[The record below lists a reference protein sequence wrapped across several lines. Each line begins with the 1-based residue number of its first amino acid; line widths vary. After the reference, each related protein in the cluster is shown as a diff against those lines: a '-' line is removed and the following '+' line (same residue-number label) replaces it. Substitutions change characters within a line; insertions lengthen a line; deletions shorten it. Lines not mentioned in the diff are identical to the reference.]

1 MAAIVA
7 VTAAVIFA
15 LGFVLGLIFL
25 VSLAIR
31 KEERHFLRTGEVSIT
46 HRTDDPAKLAGRG
59 VTGLWVRTWDD
70 EKPLPAA
77 GRPAA
82 QRRDNRAPKPG
93 PQDSTT

>member
-7 VTAAVIFA
+7 VIAAVIFVLGFA
-15 LGFVLGLIFL
+15 LGMIFL

-59 VTGLWVRTWDD
+59 VTGLWVRTWDN
-70 EKPLPAA
+70 EKPFPAA
-77 GRPAA
+77 GRASSQRGDAA
-82 QRRDNRAPKPG
+82 VPKPG
-93 PQDSTT
+93 PQGFTT